1 VAKARF
7 PRATVTPVDD
17 DPLLVVTEGRAQAAL
32 VATLAADAVVA
43 SAPQRWFLPSTE
55 PLARTS
61 AGMAVRKGDPD
72 FLAFLNTWLD
82 MQRESGFLAERARHW
97 ATSTAGF
104 R

>member
-1 VAKARF
+1 
-7 PRATVTPVDD
+7 
-17 DPLLVVTEGRAQAAL
+17 
-32 VATLAADAVVA
+32 VATLSAEAVVA
-43 SAPQRWFLPSTE
+43 SAPQRWFLPTPE

-82 MQRESGFLAERARHW
+82 MNRESGWLAQRARHW